1 MTTSKSPTCIYIASR
16 GHSGSTILEVLL
28 ARHREIAAAGEVA
41 NLGLQCV
48 RQESTSWSGQCG
60 CGLSPFECPV
70 WSEVMSRIHAEA
82 GVDMRENPFEFP
94 VSDIGREE
102 EIQGKGFSNAPVNW
116 LRKKYWR
123 ALRHQ
128 QYDGWPLLS
137 TVAKLHRPQTKWA
150 RNRALVL
157 QSLADIQGTAAV
169 VDSSKD
175 ALGMRDMHDY
185 SGMNIKIL
193 FLTRDCRGNAW
204 SFVKRSGA
212 EGSGRTDA
220 LRYAS
225 KEWVKI
231 NRRIERLLVNVPK
244 SNWKHVKYEELCR
257 RPREV
262 LTEIFEF
269 AGLEYD
275 EAVLDGQED
284 IAHTIAGNRIRL
296 SNTSADIREDQ
307 RWREHFTETDERA
320 VRDVAGEFSRRL
332 GYTI

>member
-1 MTTSKSPTCIYIASR
+1 MSKSPTCIYIASR

-28 ARHREIAAAGEVA
+28 ARHRKIAAAGEVA

-48 RQESTSWSGQCG
+48 RQASTSWSGQCG

-70 WSEVMSRIHAEA
+70 WSEVMDRIQMQT
-82 GVDMRENPFEFP
+82 GIDMRTNPFDFP

-102 EIQGKGFSNAPVNW
+102 EIQGKGFRNAPINW

-128 QYDGWPLLS
+128 QYDGWPVVS
-137 TVAKLHRPQTKWA
+137 TLASLHKPQKRWA
-150 RNRALVL
+150 ENRALVL
-157 QSLADIQGTAAV
+157 RALADIQGASAV

-185 SGMNIKIL
+185 SDMDIKIL

-212 EGSGRTDA
+212 EGSGRTEA
-220 LRYAS
+220 LSYAS
-225 KEWVKI
+225 KEWLKI
-231 NRRIERLLVNVPK
+231 NRRIERLLVDVPRA
-244 SNWKHVKYEELCR
+244 NWKHVKYEELCR
-257 RPREV
+257 EPREV
-262 LTEIFEF
+262 LTDILEF

-275 EAVLDGQED
+275 EAVLDGRED
-284 IAHTIAGNRIRL
+284 VAHTIAGNRIRL
-296 SNTSADIREDQ
+296 SNTSAKIQEDQ
-307 RWREHFTETDERA
+307 RWREHFTEKDEQA

-332 GYTI
+332 GYEL